1 MHQLLHVAAHW
12 SLFVCL
18 FVFLQQFLLLREMCQ
33 CHSHIYIY
41 TLQDNT
47 ACHHFLVIITWR
59 MHVFV
64 VNVLLSLVPDSLALT
79 LLLAEFVFHIPTFV
93 NNDGWHAQCTLRM
106 HSERVY
112 LKIEFTAVTIE
123 RHNIR
128 SHMFYMTWIHLNS
141 VLNDVDR
148 HHSLHAQHYVF

>member
-106 HSERVY
+106 HSERVRSIY
-112 LKIEFTAVTIE
+112 SFGMNMHAHHMCIFENRIHSG
-123 RHNIR
+123 HN
-128 SHMFYMTWIHLNS
+128 WE
-141 VLNDVDR
+141 
-148 HHSLHAQHYVF
+148 AQHPIPWHEYI